1 MDQVTAAK
9 LVEDVESI
17 VRRSAGRGPR
27 ENPAAVPLSALVGAL
42 RGGGPRGGWA
52 AAPESGRRWTL
63 STHFLNWDFEDL
75 LEKSG
80 RVKIVKVM
88 EKAAPS
94 VCRMRLAE
102 LVESKEVL

>member
-42 RGGGPRGGWA
+42 RGPGLPRRGGGRAGEGAGRA
-52 AAPESGRRWTL
+52 AGATAGGRRAA
-63 STHFLNWDFEDL
+63 
-75 LEKSG
+75 G
-80 RVKIVKVM
+80 R
-88 EKAAPS
+88 AAG
-94 VCRMRLAE
+94 RLVGPGPAPRR
-102 LVESKEVL
+102 LT